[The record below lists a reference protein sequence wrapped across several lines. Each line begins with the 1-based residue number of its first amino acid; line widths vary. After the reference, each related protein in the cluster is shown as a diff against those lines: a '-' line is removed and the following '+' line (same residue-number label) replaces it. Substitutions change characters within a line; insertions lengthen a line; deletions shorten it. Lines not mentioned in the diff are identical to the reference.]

1 MKLLNRIVPTLPFIF
16 VFLYSL
22 YVPTDPDLGWHLKNG
37 EYFFQ
42 NGSIIRENTYAT
54 LMPGYVWANT
64 SWLTDVLTYGIYAI
78 GGLFALTIAG
88 SLIVTATFYFF
99 SKIARLQPWD
109 QVFLFPLILYL
120 EQPINS
126 VSFRGQQITLLF
138 VGILFYILSLYEKKP
153 KSIYFVIP
161 LFFLWANLHGQFIL
175 GLALL
180 ALWMLLYGLQ
190 KIILVQKEVKVKPKS
205 KQTINQRF
213 AKSFQSFTQS
223 LRMNKKELWT
233 FTIILIG
240 SALST
245 LLNPFGWGIHAA
257 AISHINSPLL
267 QNVSEYLPFE
277 MLSTGWWNQVIAGVL
292 IVFGFLAL
300 FFRNRVMNNI
310 PLLGVGLTMFL
321 LSFEI
326 RRYAWPAYYLVLPL
340 LTPLT
345 SYLKPDNKKMTQILA
360 AVFGIVLIGMAII
373 AKLPLTQ
380 FTNADWQTF
389 CAKTNCSP
397 KAVEYMI
404 DNKLTENPYTLY
416 GWGGYLIWNYPE
428 VKPAIDGRMHLWS
441 HDGYSAFEEYFAYEQ
456 NFKDIDESKYNVV
469 LISPE
474 KPVHERLIKLE
485 NAGKWK
491 MVYSDKNASVF
502 VRK

>member
-1 MKLLNRIVPTLPFIF
+1 MKLLQKILPTLPFIF

-22 YVPTDPDLGWHLKNG
+22 YIPIDPDLGWHLKNG
-37 EYFFQ
+37 EHFFR
-42 NGSIIRENTYAT
+42 NGAIIRENTYST
-54 LMPGYVWANT
+54 MMSGYLWSNT
-64 SWLTDVLTYGIYAI
+64 SWLTDVLTYAIYAV

-88 SLIVTATFYFF
+88 SVIVTLTFYFF

-120 EQPINS
+120 LQPVNS

-138 VGILFYILSLYEKKP
+138 TGILFYFLSLYEKKP

-180 ALWMLLYGLQ
+180 ALWMLLYALQ
-190 KIILVQKEVKVKPKS
+190 KITYIQIDTKQKKRQTVKKRFNDAFRTVQMA
-205 KQTINQRF
+205 ID
-213 AKSFQSFTQS
+213 A
-223 LRMNKKELWT
+223 NKKEFRT
-233 FTIILIG
+233 FGIILLC

-245 LLNPFGWGIHAA
+245 LLNPFGWGIHQAA
-257 AISHINSPLL
+257 LSHINSPLL
-267 QNVSEYLPFE
+267 QNISEYLPFE

-300 FFRNRVMNNI
+300 FFRNKVMNNI

-321 LSFEI
+321 LSFEV
-326 RRYAWPAYYLVLPL
+326 RRYAWPAYYLILPL
-340 LTPLT
+340 LTPLST
-345 SYLKPDNKKMTQILA
+345 YLKPDNKKVTQILA
-360 AVFGIVLIGMAII
+360 IVFAIVLISMAII

-380 FTNADWQTF
+380 FIGANWQTY
-389 CAKTNCSP
+389 CNEVKCPP

-404 DNKLTENPYTLY
+404 ENNLTQNPYTLY
-416 GWGGYLIWNYPE
+416 GWGGYLIWNYPQ
-428 VKPAIDGRMHLWS
+428 VKPSIDGRMHLWS
-441 HDGYSAFEEYFAYEQ
+441 QDGYSAFEEYFAYEQ
-456 NFKDIDESKYNVV
+456 NFKDIDTSKYNVV

-474 KPVHERLIKLE
+474 KPVHERLMKLE

-491 MVYSDKNASVF
+491 MVYNDKNASVF